1 LIFTETGKS
10 ISSNSFYFTSILLLK
25 SIICSWLRRFI
36 SSFMQKSILFIP
48 TAQPDKVNQYQAINL
63 AGQDL
68 NHTIY

>member
-1 LIFTETGKS
+1 VIFTETGKS
-10 ISSNSFYFTSILLLK
+10 VSSNPFYFTSILLLK

-36 SSFMQKSILFIP
+36 SSFMQKKHFVY
-48 TAQPDKVNQYQAINL
+48 TNARPDEVNQYQAINL